1 MFGLFKQ
8 ASGVAMELAIART
21 SDGNASVSGLGFIGG
36 SPFLPKDFILPRS
49 QLTGAE
55 MAFMFQIFFPPTHA
69 LAGKTLALFFA
80 IDDVTEDLIIPPL
93 SCGELSRII
102 VTESELTAQQALHG
116 ALLFDVAEV
125 DRAAHVRSPVEHMI
139 LVAATGAADETVF
152 GALADYPN
160 WILEDET
167 PGNLDGVYRPIF
179 CLQTVEYLE
188 LPRKVGAPGQIEID
202 IFGGKSASDERYYD
216 MFAGNATYYFAYPRQ
231 QKVAVVVQ
239 GD

>member
-1 MFGLFKQ
+1 
-8 ASGVAMELAIART
+8 MELAIART
-21 SDGNASVSGLGFIGG
+21 SDRNASVFDFGFIGG
-36 SPFLPKDFILPRS
+36 SPLLPKGFALPRS
-49 QLTGAE
+49 ELTRAE

-102 VTESELTAQQALHG
+102 VTDGELTAQQALHG

-125 DRAAHVRSPVEHMI
+125 ERAAHVRSPVEHKP
-139 LVAATGAADETVF
+139 LVAATGAAEETAF
-152 GALADYPN
+152 GVLAEYPS
-160 WILEDET
+160 WIVEDET
-167 PGNLDGVYRPIF
+167 PGNFDSVHRPVF
-179 CLQTVEYLE
+179 CFQTLEYLA
-188 LPRKVGAPGQIEID
+188 LPRQAGAPEQVELD
-202 IFGGKSASDERYYD
+202 IFGNKSASEEQFYK
-216 MFAGNATYYFAYPRQ
+216 MFAGNAAYYFAYPGQ